1 MRALALAALLAAG
14 SGCAGPGAPADSGTD
29 ARPPTETSGDLVRA
43 FLEQGWT
50 VHPVAFSTPF
60 GVAGEGTV
68 YRVQSRTVVVYDYT
82 SPEEAEA
89 RAPEDAA
96 RLLRLGAGQEVTV
109 YRRPSL
115 VVVTFG
121 RARGAFELRLARL
134 LTGPSLA
141 RVDYATAAPPTDR

>member
-14 SGCAGPGAPADSGTD
+14 PGCAGPGAPATPETD
-29 ARPPTETSGDLVRA
+29 ARPPVETDDDLVRA
-43 FLEQGWT
+43 FLVRGWT
-50 VHPVAFSTPF
+50 VLPVGFSTPF

-68 YRVQSRTVVVYDYT
+68 YRVQNRTVVVYDYA

-89 RAPEDAA
+89 HAHEDAD

-121 RARGAFELRLARL
+121 RARGAFEIRLARL
-134 LTGPSLA
+134 LAGPSLA
-141 RVDYATAAPPTDR
+141 RVDYATAAPPTAH